1 MNIFKRIKKLAA
13 NPKLILSI
21 LTVFIAQSAFADIPT
36 ESKENSLLIVRVFN
50 NVAQKIVDVLDAV
63 LFYEIGGFP
72 FIVLWLITGGIIF
85 SLLLRFP
92 NLRLFRHAIS
102 VVSGKY
108 SKDDDPGEVT
118 HFQALAAA
126 VSGTVG
132 LGNIAGVA
140 IAVAVGGPGA
150 VFWMML
156 AGFFGMTMKFA
167 EVTMG
172 HKYRFID
179 PVTKVVSG
187 GAFRYLENGL
197 KNKGMKGLGKVL
209 AIIFAFCCIGT
220 AIGSGNLFQASQ
232 SVKMFTY
239 VFEGAANYDW
249 AIALVLALT
258 VGVVLIGG
266 IKRIATAAGAIVPLM
281 AAIYM
286 LACIVVLFVNFDKI
300 PAAFGTIFSGA
311 FSMDAAYG
319 GMIGAIIMGF
329 RRATFSNEAGVGSA
343 PIAHAPAKTNEP
355 VRAGT
360 VALLEP
366 FIDTIV
372 ICMIS
377 GLVITTTGV
386 YDNVSDS
393 GTWQG
398 AMITARSFETVIS
411 WFPYILSLCVLLF
424 AFSTM
429 ITWSYYGERSWQYL
443 FGNKTIK
450 IYQVIFCVA
459 VFLGGTTNELELI
472 VNLSDLMLFAMAI
485 PNLVGLYILSGE
497 VRQDVKDYVYRL
509 KSGKMPKT
517 K

>member
-1 MNIFKRIKKLAA
+1 MKIFKWSKKLTINPILLLSTFAVFMA
-13 NPKLILSI
+13 N
-21 LTVFIAQSAFADIPT
+21 TAFAA
-36 ESKENSLLIVRVFN
+36 EEAVEENGLLIVRMFN
-50 NVAQKIVDVLDAV
+50 TVAEKIVSVLDSV
-63 LFYEIGGFP
+63 LFFEIGGFP
-72 FIVLWLITGGIIF
+72 FIVLWLITGGIFF

-92 NLRLFRHAIS
+92 NIRLFGHAIQ
-102 VVSGKY
+102 VVRGKY

-150 VFWMML
+150 IFWMML

-172 HKYRFID
+172 HKYRVID
-179 PVTKVVSG
+179 KVTKVVSG
-187 GAFRYLENGL
+187 GAFRYLEVGL
-197 KNKGMKGLGKVL
+197 KGKGKQKLGKVL
-209 AIIFAFCCIGT
+209 AVIFAACCIGT
-220 AIGSGNLFQASQ
+220 ALGSGNMFQSSQ
-232 SVKMFTY
+232 SVKMLTY
-239 VFEGAANYDW
+239 VFDGVSEYDW
-249 AIALVLALT
+249 AIALVMAIA
-258 VGVVLIGG
+258 VGMVLIGG
-266 IKRIATAAGAIVPLM
+266 FGRIAKAAGAIVPAM
-281 AAIYM
+281 AIIY
-286 LACIVVLFVNFDKI
+286 LTACIVVLYVNFDKI
-300 PAAFGTIFSGA
+300 PHAISLILGQA

-343 PIAHAPAKTNEP
+343 PIAHAPAKTSEP
-355 VRAGT
+355 VRAGA

-372 ICMIS
+372 ICLIS

-386 YDNVSDS
+386 YENVTDA

-398 AMITARSFETVIS
+398 SMITARSFETVIS
-411 WFPYILSLCVLLF
+411 WFPYILSLCVVLF

-443 FGNKTIK
+443 FGDRSIR
-450 IYQVIFCVA
+450 IYHIIFCAA
-459 VFLGGTTNELELI
+459 VFFGGTTNELEMI
-472 VNLSDLMLFAMAI
+472 VNLSDMMLFAMAI

-497 VRQDVKDYVYRL
+497 IRSEVKDYVTRL
-509 KSGKMPKT
+509 KTGKMPQT

>member
-1 MNIFKRIKKLAA
+1 MKLLKLVKKFTFNLTLLLLTLAVFM
-13 NPKLILSI
+13 SE
-21 LTVFIAQSAFADIPT
+21 TVFAQGESSEESGFA
-36 ESKENSLLIVRVFN
+36 IVRIFN
-50 NVAQKIVDVLDAV
+50 TVGEYVMNVLDAA
-63 LFYEIGGFP
+63 LFFEVGGFP

-85 SLLLRFP
+85 SLLLGFP
-92 NLRLFRHAIS
+92 NIRLFRHAIQ
-102 VVSGKY
+102 VVRGKY

-150 VFWMML
+150 IFWMMF
-156 AGFFGMTMKFA
+156 AGFFGMTMKFV

-172 HKYRFID
+172 HKYRVID

-187 GAFRYLENGL
+187 GAFRYLEKGL
-197 KNKGMKGLGKVL
+197 EGRGMKKLGKVL
-209 AIIFAFCCIGT
+209 AILFAVCCMGAALGT
-220 AIGSGNLFQASQ
+220 GNMFQSSQ

-239 VFEGAANYDW
+239 VFDGVSDFDW
-249 AIALVLALT
+249 AIALVLAVA
-258 VGVVLIGG
+258 VGMVLIGG
-266 IKRIATAAGAIVPLM
+266 FKRVATTAGAIVPLM
-281 AAIYM
+281 AAVYL
-286 LACIVVLFVNFDKI
+286 LACLVVLFVNFDKI
-300 PAAFGTIFSGA
+300 PQA
-311 FSMDAAYG
+311 FSMILGQAFSLDAAYG

-343 PIAHAPAKTNEP
+343 PIAHAPAKTSEP
-355 VRAGT
+355 VRAGA

-386 YDNVSDS
+386 YENVSDS

-398 AMITARSFETVIS
+398 SMITAKSFETVIS

-443 FGNKTIK
+443 FGDRYVR
-450 IYQVIFCVA
+450 IYQIIFCLA
-459 VFLGGTTNELELI
+459 VFLGGTTNELEMI

-485 PNLVGLYILSGE
+485 PNIVGLYILSKEIRG
-497 VRQDVKDYVYRL
+497 DVKDYVSRL
-509 KSGKMPKT
+509 RAGKMPMT

>member
-1 MNIFKRIKKLAA
+1 MNILTLNKKITASLV
-13 NPKLILSI
+13 LLLS
-21 LTVFIAQSAFADIPT
+21 TCTAFASTTDGVPE
-36 ESKENSLLIVRVFN
+36 ESSLAIVRLFN
-50 NVAQKIVDVLDAV
+50 TIAEGIMNVLDSA
-63 LFYEIGGFP
+63 LFFEVGGFP
-72 FIVLWLITGGIIF
+72 FIVLWLIAGGIIF
-85 SLLLRFP
+85 SLLLGFP
-92 NLRLFRHAIS
+92 NIRLFGHAIQ
-102 VVSGKY
+102 VVRGKY

-150 VFWMML
+150 VFWMVF
-156 AGFFGMTMKFA
+156 AGFFGMTMKFV
-167 EVTMG
+167 EVMMG
-172 HKYRFID
+172 HKYRLID
-179 PVTKVVSG
+179 KTTHAVSG

-197 KNKGMKGLGKVL
+197 KARGMKNLGRVL
-209 AIIFAFCCIGT
+209 AILFAVCCMGAALGT
-220 AIGSGNLFQASQ
+220 GNMFQSSQ

-239 VFEGAANYDW
+239 VFEGVSEFDW
-249 AIALVLALT
+249 AISLTLAVA
-258 VGVVLIGG
+258 VGIVLIGG
-266 IKRIATAAGAIVPLM
+266 IKRVATTAGAIVPIM
-281 AAIYM
+281 AIIY
-286 LACIVVLFVNFDKI
+286 LAACLVVLFVNFDKI
-300 PAAFGTIFSGA
+300 PLAFSMILSQA

-343 PIAHAPAKTNEP
+343 PIAHAPAKTSEP
-355 VRAGT
+355 VRAGV

-366 FIDTIV
+366 FIDTVV
-372 ICMIS
+372 ICLLS

-386 YDNVSDS
+386 YENVSGSD
-393 GTWQG
+393 TWQG
-398 AMITARSFETVIS
+398 SMITARSFETVIS

-424 AFSTM
+424 AYSTM

-443 FGNKTIK
+443 FGSKYVR
-450 IYQVIFCVA
+450 IYQIIFCLM
-459 VFLGGTTNELELI
+459 VFLGGTTNELEMI

-497 VRQDVKDYVYRL
+497 IRKDVKDYVARL
-509 KSGKMPKT
+509 KSGNMKKT